1 MKVKYFKHG
10 KYFRLEEFLRST
22 TAQKLNIKLEP
33 NAEQLENIENLIY
46 FCLDP
51 LRTYYGK
58 AIIITSGFRNEELN
72 KAVGGS
78 ANSQHMKG
86 EAADI
91 VPSVRTE
98 NNFNILF
105 NLAKEVDFDQLI
117 LERKYDSHSCYVSTW
132 IHISFKKSGN
142 RRQVIENL
150 KVGKFPA
157 RLMKDYPQKSYILP
171 PFIHKT
177 REEELKNEEDNYKKA
192 KGGSKNNK

>member
-1 MKVKYFKHG
+1 MLNFSISE
-10 KYFRLEEFLRST
+10 LIRSDIAKNAGIDNT
-22 TAQKLNIKLEP
+22 PSIAQIDNLL
-33 NAEQLENIENLIY
+33 NLIFY
-46 FCLDP
+46 CLQPIRDKLKKP
-51 LRTYYGK
+51 M
-58 AIIITSGFRNEELN
+58 IITSGFRNEELN

-117 LERKYDSHSCYVSTW
+117 LERRYDYKACYVQTW

-150 KVGKFPA
+150 KAGKFPA
-157 RLMKDYPQKSYILP
+157 KLMKDYPQKSYILP